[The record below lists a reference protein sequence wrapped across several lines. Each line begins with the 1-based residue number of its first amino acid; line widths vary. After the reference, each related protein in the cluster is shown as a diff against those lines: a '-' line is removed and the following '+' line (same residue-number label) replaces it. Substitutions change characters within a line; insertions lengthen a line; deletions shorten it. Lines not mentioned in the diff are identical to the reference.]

1 MSEVVPEVVP
11 AAEPA
16 PAPAPAPSPV
26 PTRLNPLPA
35 AAPQPIATLAE
46 LTNSHNAISQKENTD
61 RTALGVLSSP
71 VRATVRTAL
80 LNWTSRGFPANFPIF
95 SVTVTPP
102 PLCSDGVKRTFA
114 EYVPYLLGCP
124 VSEKLVLLQPLLVGM
139 VISSSTVGNTIR
151 VQVSSS

>member
-11 AAEPA
+11 APA
-16 PAPAPAPSPV
+16 PAPA
-26 PTRLNPLPA
+26 RLNTIPPP
-35 AAPQPIATLAE
+35 APQPIATLAE
-46 LTNSHNAISQKENTD
+46 LTNSHNAISQKENAD

-95 SVTVTPP
+95 SVTVNPP

-124 VSEKLVLLQPLLVGM
+124 VSEKLVELQPLLVGM
-139 VISSSTVGNTIR
+139 TVSSSTVGNTLR